1 MTSNIMHHLREL
13 QDTWRKQDFIFTKEQ
28 QSQYNILLSARR
40 ERVRGFYAE
49 GRVSKGRNK
58 TDE

>member
-1 MTSNIMHHLREL
+1 MHHLREL